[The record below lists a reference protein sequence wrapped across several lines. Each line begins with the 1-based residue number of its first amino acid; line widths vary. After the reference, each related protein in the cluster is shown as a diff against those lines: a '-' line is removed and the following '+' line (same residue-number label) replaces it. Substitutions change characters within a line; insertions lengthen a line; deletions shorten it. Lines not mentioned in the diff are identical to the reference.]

1 MSSSVAQPAAI
12 TAPAPGTY
20 RIDTGCSA
28 IAFTTRHLFGLG
40 PVRGAFTLRE
50 GEIRVA
56 DPVDGSSAWARFSA
70 ASFRSG
76 NASRDGAVRSA
87 RLLDAG
93 THPDITFSSNRLGR
107 AGGRWILHGV
117 LSVRGKEHPVDVL
130 LEAAQAS
137 GPELRLRASV
147 KIDRYDFGIT
157 SLKGLAARRLDGRL
171 DVVAHR
177 L

>member
-1 MSSSVAQPAAI
+1 MSFPCAGKS
-12 TAPAPGTY
+12 
-20 RIDTGCSA
+20 
-28 IAFTTRHLFGLG
+28 TRF
-40 PVRGAFTLRE
+40 
-50 GEIRVA
+50 
-56 DPVDGSSAWARFSA
+56 
-70 ASFRSG
+70 
-76 NASRDGAVRSA
+76 
-87 RLLDAG
+87 
-93 THPDITFSSNRLGR
+93 
-107 AGGRWILHGV
+107 
-117 LSVRGKEHPVDVL
+117 DVL